1 MCNYQGYEFG
11 ARYPD
16 SVCIDGRLFDADYCD
31 DNGNLYDRE
40 DDVPCPMCRREDAVK
55 WHAGQFGSGTYK
67 ERMKSARH
75 LVADI
80 INNRKTGNFPLRELA
95 EPSGVIVVA
104 SPSTSRA
111 DGS

>member
-31 DNGNLYDRE
+31 NNGNLYDRG
-40 DDVPCPMCRREDAVK
+40 DDVPCPMCRRGDAIK
-55 WHAGQFGSGTYK
+55 WHADNSFNGPHR
-67 ERMKSARH
+67 ERVRLARA

-80 INNRKTGNFPLRELA
+80 INNRRTGKFPL
-95 EPSGVIVVA
+95 
-104 SPSTSRA
+104 
-111 DGS
+111 